1 MRRARLRKMYVG
13 EKIKAEIVTE
23 ALVRKRW
30 GPSTTAIPFDI
41 ILINDN
47 LRITAS

>member
-30 GPSTTAIPFDI
+30 GNPPLQYDLT
-41 ILINDN
+41 
-47 LRITAS
+47 

>member
-1 MRRARLRKMYVG
+1 MRRARLCKMYVG
-13 EKIKAEIVTE
+13 EEIKAEIVTQ

-30 GPSTTAIPFDI
+30 GPSTTAILFDI

-47 LRITAS
+47 LRVTAI